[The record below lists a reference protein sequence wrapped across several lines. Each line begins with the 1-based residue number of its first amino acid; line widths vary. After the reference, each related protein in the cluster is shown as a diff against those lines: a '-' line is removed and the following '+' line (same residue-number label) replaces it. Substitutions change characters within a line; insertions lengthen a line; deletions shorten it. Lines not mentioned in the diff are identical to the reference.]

1 MFILTFSCLLRR
13 PCYHLAL
20 FMGFVVEGKTRASL
34 SEMFLLVLLLFVFL
48 FKEKVGFVLSRY
60 CGSLYTFRMF
70 CFVFI
75 YDFRI
80 FFQEDQRIRLE
91 SFLCIDISDVF
102 NCYKDQ
108 NIRQKCHLIKNI

>member
-34 SEMFLLVLLLFVFL
+34 SEMFLFLLLLFFDCL
-48 FKEKVGFVLSRY
+48 EFKEKVGFVLSRY

-80 FFQEDQRIRLE
+80 FFLRGSAYTIGILSVYR
-91 SFLCIDISDVF
+91 
-102 NCYKDQ
+102 YM
-108 NIRQKCHLIKNI
+108 KCFQII